1 MIINVRPN
9 QKFQRN
15 HRGQSLVEFAL
26 LLPLL
31 LVLIVSTIELGRLFF
46 TKIVITNAAREG
58 AYYLTMTPSDYDPG
72 TGNAPNAA
80 FAAQRDASNSGV
92 SAITVTFT
100 PTTSVAPGETSVIV
114 TVETQVDDLLLLGF
128 LGELFSINVVNQGAF
143 SLSSSVEMMV
153 Q

>member
-1 MIINVRPN
+1 MEN
-9 QKFQRN
+9 QKSKPQTNRSK
-15 HRGQSLVEFAL
+15 RGQSMVEFAL

-31 LVLIVSTIELGRLFF
+31 LVLVVSTIDLGRLFF
-46 TKIVITNAAREG
+46 TKIVITNAARES
-58 AYYLTMTPSDYDPG
+58 AYYLTMNPSDYDPG

-92 SAITVTFT
+92 SDITVTFT
-100 PTTSVAPGETSVIV
+100 PTTSVAPGEESVIV
-114 TVETQVDDLLLLGF
+114 TVETQVDNLLLLGF
-128 LGELFSINVVNQGAF
+128 LGDLFSLNVVHQGAF

>member
-1 MIINVRPN
+1 MKSKPQNNRSV
-9 QKFQRN
+9 
-15 HRGQSLVEFAL
+15 RGQSMVEFAL

-58 AYYLTMTPSDYDPG
+58 AYYLTMNPSDYDPG

-92 SAITVTFT
+92 SDITVTFT
-100 PTTSVAPGETSVIV
+100 PTTSVAPGEESVRV
-114 TVETQVDDLLLLGF
+114 TVATQVDDLLLLGL
-128 LGELFSINVVNQGAF
+128 LGDLFSINVVNQGAF

>member
-1 MIINVRPN
+1 MIINVRLN

-58 AYYLTMTPSDYDPG
+58 AYYLTMNPSDYDPG

-92 SAITVTFT
+92 SDITVTFT
-100 PTTSVAPGETSVIV
+100 PTTSVAPGEESVMV

-143 SLSSSVEMMV
+143 SLSSSVEMMY

>member
-1 MIINVRPN
+1 MIINVRLN

-58 AYYLTMTPSDYDPG
+58 AYYLTMNPSDYDPG

-100 PTTSVAPGETSVIV
+100 PTTSVAPGEESVMV
-114 TVETQVDDLLLLGF
+114 TVETQVDDLLLLGL
-128 LGELFSINVVNQGAF
+128 LGDLFSLNVVHQGAF
-143 SLSSSVEMMV
+143 SLSSSVEMMY